1 MDRRATPSSMRR
13 KRRLSTFLWVSGS
26 AAVVITLLITEQ
38 VALLYVLATLSVAA
52 LLIVVGL
59 ADLGGA
65 RRTVTEVA
73 PLDDAAAIADGA
85 TTSSATFSSDTPQTA
100 KRR

>member
-13 KRRLSTFLWVSGS
+13 KRRLSTFLWVSVL
-26 AAVVITLLITEQ
+26 AAVVITLLVTEQ
-38 VALLYVLATLSVAA
+38 VALLYVLATLSVAG
-52 LLIVVGL
+52 LLIVVAL

-65 RRTVTEVA
+65 RRAVTEVA
-73 PLDDAAAIADGA
+73 PLDDAAAIADGTA
-85 TTSSATFSSDTPQTA
+85 TSSATFSLNTPRTA

>member
-1 MDRRATPSSMRR
+1 MRR
-13 KRRLSTFLWVSGS
+13 KRRLATFLWASVL
-26 AAVVITLLITEQ
+26 AALVIILLVTEQ
-38 VALLYVLATLSVAA
+38 VAFLYVLATLSVAG
-52 LLIVVGL
+52 LLIVVAL

-65 RRTVTEVA
+65 RRAVTEVA

-85 TTSSATFSSDTPQTA
+85 APSSATFSSNTPRIA